1 MCNFK
6 HYLYNTFCNNS
17 SILECPDVICLEKG
31 CFNFYSY
38 SLIGIAFLI
47 DENVFVFFSVLE
59 ISVFSMVSKEITRY
73 IADYISTVAW
83 KNKMILQSF
92 HHSSRIEQ
100 KSTTGHY
107 RDLGISV
114 FCFL

>member
-6 HYLYNTFCNNS
+6 HYFYNTFCNNS
-17 SILECPDVICLEKG
+17 SILECPDVI
-31 CFNFYSY
+31 
-38 SLIGIAFLI
+38 AFLM
-47 DENVFVFFSVLE
+47 DENVFVFFTVLE

-92 HHSSRIEQ
+92 HHSSCIEQ
-100 KSTTGHY
+100 KSTIGHY

-114 FCFL
+114 LCLV

>member
-6 HYLYNTFCNNS
+6 HYFYNTFRNNS
-17 SILECPDVICLEKG
+17 SILECPD
-31 CFNFYSY
+31 
-38 SLIGIAFLI
+38 
-47 DENVFVFFSVLE
+47 VFVFFSVLE

-114 FCFL
+114 FCLV